1 MMNTEMQVNAI
12 MTTMVARVL
21 PSDTFMKVE
30 EVLQSFPIHHV
41 LVSINNHLVGII
53 SQQDIL
59 KEYQRCSHR
68 GVLPERS
75 RCTAADIMTANP
87 VTVETTDT
95 IGLAADI
102 FLSNMMHAL
111 PVSDGKNIVGIV
123 TSHDVLRYAFK

>member
-1 MMNTEMQVNAI
+1 MNPEMQVKAI

-41 LVSINNHLVGII
+41 LVGINNHLVGII

-59 KEYQRCSHR
+59 KEYQRCSKL
-68 GVLPERS
+68 GVLPDRI

-95 IGLAADI
+95 IGLAADF
-102 FLSNMMHAL
+102 FLSNTMHAL
-111 PVSDGKNIVGIV
+111 PVSDGKNLVGIV